1 MASHVGTTQ
10 LKERAAVTARVVL
23 AAGGGYGIA
32 ALATALLSLT
42 LPLPRSE
49 AVAAATLVSFALMA
63 GIVVLVFA
71 MRTLLRATVTLA
83 ATALALAGGLWLV
96 MRGIAP

>member
-1 MASHVGTTQ
+1 MASLVRTPP
-10 LKERAAVTARVVL
+10 LRERASVAGRVLL

-32 ALATALLSLT
+32 SLATALLSLT

-71 MRTLLRATVTLA
+71 LRTLLRASVA
-83 ATALALAGGLWLV
+83 VGGTALVLGGTLWLV
-96 MRGIAP
+96 MRGVAP